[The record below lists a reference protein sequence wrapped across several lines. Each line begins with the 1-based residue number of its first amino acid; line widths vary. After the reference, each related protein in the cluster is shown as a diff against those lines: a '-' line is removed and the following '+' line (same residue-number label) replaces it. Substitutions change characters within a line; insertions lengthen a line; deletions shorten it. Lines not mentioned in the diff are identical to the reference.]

1 MLVVCDAWH
10 MQKRGAASAHF
21 SYHFVYHRETML
33 VTERDVCATRPEIGR
48 RFPLYAVEGFL
59 HDVSVNE
66 FALIITRIARL
77 TLLVR
82 VKVIKL

>member
-1 MLVVCDAWH
+1 
-10 MQKRGAASAHF
+10 
-21 SYHFVYHRETML
+21 ML

-66 FALIITRIARL
+66 FALIITRMARL

-82 VKVIKL
+82 VKVIKLQYLEAMHFPVTAIVKGYDVSD